1 MSKTNRAACIKRPG
15 LLWARSH
22 FEIEVSAPLKS
33 HLGSHATRISTRNT
47 MGLNSKISPFAP
59 ETLAKLSSIKGLRFA
74 TAQAGIRYK
83 GRTDLMVATMDPGT
97 VAAGVLTQSKTC
109 SAPVILC
116 RENLA
121 KSGKARILVVN
132 SGNAN
137 AFTGMKGHE
146 AVSATVAAAAAA
158 TGCKPQ
164 EVYVS
169 STGVIGEPMD
179 ATKFT
184 HLLADL
190 AKSGKAN
197 AFEAAARAIMTTDTY
212 PKLATRKVDL
222 DGTKVTI
229 NGICKGAGMIAPDMA
244 TMLCYIFTDAAISQK
259 LLQSLLS
266 EHVETT
272 FNSMTVDGDTSTS
285 DTCLAFATAT
295 ASDRGQEPITK
306 KTDKRLA
313 VFGAALHDLMRDLAI
328 QIAKDGEG
336 LSKFVTFEITGAE
349 NFKAARTIARACANS
364 PILKTAIA
372 GEDPNWGRVVM
383 AIGKAGEAADRD
395 RLSIWFGPHCL
406 ARNGERAHEY
416 DEPTAAAYMKNR
428 DIIIRAD
435 VGVGKASATVWTCD
449 LTHDYVSINADYRS

>member
-1 MSKTNRAACIKRPG
+1 
-15 LLWARSH
+15 
-22 FEIEVSAPLKS
+22 
-33 HLGSHATRISTRNT
+33 
-47 MGLNSKISPFAP
+47 MGKITTVSPFAP
-59 ETLAKLSSIKGLRFA
+59 ATLPKLPPIDGVRFA
-74 TAQAGIRYK
+74 TAEAGIRYQN
-83 GRTDLMVATMDPGT
+83 RTDLMLAVMEPGT

-109 SAPVILC
+109 SAPVIRC
-116 RENLA
+116 RESLA

-137 AFTGMKGHE
+137 AFTGMKGRE
-146 AVSATVAAAAAA
+146 AVDATVAAAADAA
-158 TGCKPQ
+158 GCKKS

-169 STGVIGEPMD
+169 STGVIGEPLD
-179 ATKFT
+179 ADKFT
-184 HLLADL
+184 HLLDGLVKKA
-190 AKSGKAN
+190 KAN

-244 TMLCYIFTDAAISQK
+244 TMLSYIFTDAAISQK
-259 LLQSLLS
+259 LLQGLVC

-272 FNSMTVDGDTSTS
+272 FNCMTIDGDTSTS
-285 DTCLAFATAT
+285 DTCLVFATGKA
-295 ASDRGQEPITK
+295 AERGQEPITK
-306 KTDKRLA
+306 KSDKRLA
-313 VFGAALHDLMRDLAI
+313 TFGAALHDVMRDLAI

-349 NFKAARTIARACANS
+349 TFKAARTIARACGNS

-383 AIGKAGEAADRD
+383 AVGKSGEAADRD
-395 RLSIWFGPHCL
+395 KLTIWFGPHCV
-406 ARNGERAHEY
+406 ARDGERAAEY
-416 DEPTAAAYMKNR
+416 DEKTVAAYMKGR
-428 DIIIRAD
+428 EIVIRAD
-435 VGVGKASATVWTCD
+435 VGVGEASATVWTCD